1 MQCSLIDIPH
11 VENISGFI
19 GFVQNGSGIPF
30 DIKRVYFIT
39 NVPAGEVRGV
49 HGHKRLEQVFIPI
62 NGSFKV
68 STLNRSG
75 YEDFDLSNPQKGLYI
90 PSMSWREL
98 TNFSSLATTCLVL
111 ASEIY
116 EPSDYIYD
124 KAEFITQ
131 ISS

>member
-1 MQCSLIDIPH
+1 MECRLIDIPH
-11 VENISGFI
+11 FESTSGYI

-30 DIKRVYFIT
+30 EIKRVYFIT

-49 HGHKRLEQVFIPI
+49 HGHKRLEQVFIAI

-68 STLNRSG
+68 SVLNSSG
-75 YEDFDLSNPQKGLYI
+75 YQYFDLSNPQKGLYI
-90 PSMSWREL
+90 PSMSWREI

-116 EPSDYIYD
+116 EPSDYLYN

-131 ISS
+131 INS